1 MKRILSLLVLVY
13 MASLFVIIPVF
24 VGKNSTD
31 NIEDNAEKVDR
42 IVDDYYI
49 EETETE
55 NVETLP
61 DKYEAAINEMQEK
74 IKSIEEI
81 QDKKEWFISY
91 KKIINDYID
100 TIDPPE
106 TIYDYYS
113 EEDIKLICQVVETE
127 TYQSDFDSKV
137 NIACVVLNRIEDGSF
152 GNTVKDVIT
161 SENQFAYG
169 RKDIS
174 EDTILAVM
182 FSFEITD
189 TTNGALFFHSN
200 EKSDT
205 FNGANYIFT
214 DGAGHHFYK

>member
-24 VGKNSTD
+24 VSKNTID
-31 NIEDNAEKVDR
+31 NIEDNTGKVAR

-74 IKSIEEI
+74 IKNIEEI

-127 TYQSDFDSKV
+127 AYQSDFDAKI
-137 NIACVVLNRIEDGSF
+137 NIACVVLNRIEDENF
-152 GNTVKDVIT
+152 GNTAKDVIT

-169 RKDIS
+169 RKNIS
-174 EDTILAVM
+174 EDTVLAIEYAFM
-182 FSFEITD
+182 IED

-200 EKSDT
+200 EPKDT
-205 FNGANYIFT
+205 FCGRELKFS
-214 DGAGHHFYK
+214 DSAGHNFY

>member
-13 MASLFVIIPVF
+13 MASLFVVIPVF
-24 VGKNSTD
+24 VSKNTTD
-31 NIEDNAEKVDR
+31 NIEDNTEKVNR
-42 IVDDYYI
+42 IVDDCYI

-55 NVETLP
+55 NAETLP

-137 NIACVVLNRIEDGSF
+137 NIACVVLNRIEDKNF
-152 GNTVKDVIT
+152 GNTAKDVIT

-169 RKDIS
+169 RKNIS
-174 EDTILAVM
+174 EDTILAVEYAFM
-182 FSFEITD
+182 IED

-200 EKSDT
+200 ETKDT
-205 FNGANYIFT
+205 FCGRELIFS
-214 DGAGHHFYK
+214 DSAGHNFY

>member
-31 NIEDNAEKVDR
+31 NIEDGTEKFDR

-55 NVETLP
+55 NVEILP

-74 IKSIEEI
+74 IKRIEEI

-137 NIACVVLNRIEDGSF
+137 NIACVVLNRIEDENF
-152 GNTVKDVIT
+152 GNTAKDVIT

-169 RKDIS
+169 RKNIS
-174 EDTILAVM
+174 EDTVLAVEYAFM
-182 FSFEITD
+182 IED

-200 EKSDT
+200 EPKDT
-205 FNGANYIFT
+205 FYGRELIFS
-214 DGAGHHFYK
+214 DSVGHNFY

>member
-1 MKRILSLLVLVY
+1 MKRVFSLLILIY
-13 MASLFVIIPVF
+13 MANFFILIPISYN
-24 VGKNSTD
+24 KKDANID
-31 NIEDNAEKVDR
+31 NHVSEAAY

-49 EETETE
+49 EETGTE
-55 NVETLP
+55 NVEIVP
-61 DKYEAAINEMQEK
+61 DKYELAINEMQEK
-74 IKSIEEI
+74 VKCIEEI
-81 QDKKEWFISY
+81 DDKKEWFVSY

-100 TIDPPE
+100 IIDPPE

-113 EEDIKLICQVVETE
+113 EEDINLICRVVETE

-161 SENQFAYG
+161 SKNQFAYG

-200 EKSDT
+200 EKTDT
-205 FNGANYIFT
+205 FCRRNYIFS
-214 DGAGHHFYK
+214 DNAVHHFY